1 MFTQKTTNLLSPS
14 ISIFQHPP
22 YFFLYSLP
30 SSLFLPSMLS
40 PGSSREKKTSYIF
53 DPRHRYNVKLFNLPG
68 LTGISVSRREDQNS
82 LIYRPV
88 PPRSSFSPFLCPSFS
103 SLTIFLSSARGGRLL
118 VLERNNELVNL
129 TVNSLRLSDPK
140 ETFLRNYVGHCAP
153 HRITYFSWQKDVFV
167 PLSIYPCNRAFRGG

>member
-1 MFTQKTTNLLSPS
+1 
-14 ISIFQHPP
+14 
-22 YFFLYSLP
+22 
-30 SSLFLPSMLS
+30 MLS
-40 PGSSREKKTSYIF
+40 PVLLGKRKLLIYFIF

-88 PPRSSFSPFLCPSFS
+88 PPRSSFSRFLCPSFS

-129 TVNSLRLSDPK
+129 TVNSLRLS